1 MTDEPLKLV
10 AKIQHFYDV
19 MLNFSQEFDDGVI
32 VGQNFNEID
41 KLQNHQKSLEIR
53 SLIDENDKVFSDLL
67 YKSSR

>member
-53 SLIDENDKVFSDLL
+53 SLIDEYDKVFSDLL